1 MSKRNLAVVALLLL
15 LAVLAV
21 GCAQDATP
29 PPAPVAT
36 PLPAIEINP
45 TSGSI
50 KASGEIV
57 PAQQSRPGFPTAG
70 RVQNIAVAEGD
81 LVQADDL
88 LMTLD
93 DATAAANVAQAEATL
108 LRTQALLAE
117 LQAGPREQEIAV
129 AQARLDMAEAHLQQ
143 LDDGA
148 RPDELAAAEAELAAA
163 EAAQRQLY
171 SGPTAANR
179 AIAQAALSSAEA
191 ARDQAQAAYD
201 DVAWHSNIG
210 QLPQSLALQEATNN
224 YNAAKARYDALFVR
238 PTADV
243 VAAAKARIQQAQA
256 ALDRMQAPATTG
268 QLAEAQ
274 AQVRS
279 AEAELE
285 LLQAGVRTESVA
297 VAEAAMAEAE
307 AALQRTLADLA
318 NTELRAPASGVVAA
332 LDVNPGELVLPG
344 QAALTLADLDHL
356 QVETTD
362 LSERDV
368 ARVKQGQA
376 VTIYVEALNTDLPG
390 RVLRIAPQASVIG
403 GDVVYTVV
411 IALDEQPAD
420 LRWGMSVDVEIS
432 DG

>member
-1 MSKRNLAVVALLLL
+1 MTKRNLAVVALLVL

-21 GCAQDATP
+21 GCARGSTP
-29 PPAPVAT
+29 TPAPIAT

-45 TSGSI
+45 TGGSI

-70 RVQNIAVAEGD
+70 RIQTVVVAEGD
-81 LVQADDL
+81 MVQADDL

-93 DATAAANVAQAEATL
+93 NATAAANVAQAEATL
-108 LRTQALLAE
+108 LRSQALLAE
-117 LQAGPREQEIAV
+117 LQAGPRTQEIA
-129 AQARLDMAEAHLQQ
+129 AAEARLDMAKAHLQQ
-143 LDDGA
+143 LDEGA
-148 RPDELAAAEAELAAA
+148 RPDAIAAAQAELAAA
-163 EAAQRQLY
+163 QAAQRQLY
-171 SGPTAANR
+171 SGPTAANLT
-179 AIAQAALSSAEA
+179 IAQAALSSAEA

-201 DVAWHSNIG
+201 EVAWHSNIG

-224 YNAAKARYDALFVR
+224 YNAAKARYDALFVK

-243 VAAAKARIQQAQA
+243 VSAAKARIQQAQA
-256 ALDRMQAPATTG
+256 ALDQAQAPATAG

-279 AEAELE
+279 AEAELD
-285 LLQAGVRTESVA
+285 LIKAGVRTESVA
-297 VAEAAMAEAE
+297 VADAAVAEAE
-307 AALQRTLADLA
+307 AALQRAQADLA
-318 NTELRAPASGVVAA
+318 NTELRAPSTGIVAA

-344 QAALTLADLDHL
+344 QAVLTLADLDHL

-368 ARVKQGQA
+368 ARVKEGQS
-376 VTIYVEALNTDLPG
+376 VTIYVEALNTDIPG

-411 IALDEQPAD
+411 IALDEQPAN

-432 DG
+432 DE